1 MSSTDIH
8 MPETETG
15 SNGHYDPKV
24 AEMAEA
30 AERVN
35 ILLVDDREDKRMA
48 MEAIIAELGQNV
60 ILASSGKEAL
70 RCILQHEFAVILLDV
85 NMPGMD
91 GFETA
96 FLIRQ
101 RRNSEHTPII
111 FVTALSDTETHASRG
126 YSLGAVDYITTPVLP
141 EVLRTKIW
149 VFVELYKKAERIKK
163 QAERL
168 RIAHDDLEA
177 RVKARTNE
185 LAAANMSLKQEVAE
199 RQAAEDEVRKLN
211 ADLEQRVLERTSALA
226 ASNSDLE
233 AFTYSVAHDLQ
244 APLRHVQSYSELL
257 LMDFS
262 ARMPAD
268 AEQYLK
274 RIVAQG
280 KSMSR
285 MLEDLLKLSLI
296 GKQDLSL
303 QRTRLGEVVDEVLS
317 GIKQETNGREIEWR
331 VGDLPFVSCD
341 PGLIRLVFVNLLSN
355 AVKYTRPRE
364 HAVVEV
370 GQTRLDG
377 QTSIFVRDNGVG
389 FAMEHSGKL
398 FGVFQRLHRATEFEG
413 NGVGLATVSRIVRR
427 HGGRIWAEAA
437 ENQGAAFYFTL
448 DGKEDRSDGR

>member
-1 MSSTDIH
+1 MSLTDIH

-24 AEMAEA
+24 AEAAEA
-30 AERVN
+30 SERVN

-48 MEAIIAELGQNV
+48 MQAIIAELGQNIV
-60 ILASSGKEAL
+60 QVSSGKEAL

-149 VFVELYKKAERIKK
+149 VFVELYKKTERIKK

-185 LAAANMSLKQEVAE
+185 LAAANQSLKQEVAE

-211 ADLEQRVLERTSALA
+211 VDLEQRVLERTSALA

-244 APLRHVQSYSELL
+244 APLRHVQSYAELL
-257 LMDFS
+257 LMDYS
-262 ARMPAD
+262 AQMPAD
-268 AEQYLK
+268 AEKYLS

-303 QRTRLGEVVDEVLS
+303 QRTRLSEVVDEVLS
-317 GIKQETNGREIEWR
+317 GIKQEINGREIEWR
-331 VGDLPFVSCD
+331 VGDLPLVSCD
-341 PGLIRLVFVNLLSN
+341 PGLIRLVFTNLLSN

-370 GQTRLDG
+370 GQTRRDG

-389 FAMEHSGKL
+389 FAMEHAGKL

-413 NGVGLATVSRIVRR
+413 NGVGLATVSRIVRK

-448 DGKEDRSDGR
+448 EGKEES